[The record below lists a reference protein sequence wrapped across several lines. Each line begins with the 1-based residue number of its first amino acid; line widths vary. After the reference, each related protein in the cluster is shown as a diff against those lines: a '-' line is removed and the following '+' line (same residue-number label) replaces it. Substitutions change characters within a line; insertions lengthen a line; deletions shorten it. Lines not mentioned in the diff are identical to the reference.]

1 MLALRAAP
9 YALVLNDEVIAKI
22 RAYNLIGWSE
32 YSPQTATGGGGTI
45 TTEPGTPPNP
55 VAEGANT
62 DDTQLHITWQALTGD
77 DAG

>member
-1 MLALRAAP
+1 MEALRSTP
-9 YALVLNDEVIAKI
+9 YALVLNDAVIARI
-22 RAYNLIGWSE
+22 RAYNPIGWSA
-32 YSPQTATGGGGTI
+32 YSPQTATGGTI
-45 TTEPGTPPNP
+45 TTEPGIPPNP